1 MIITRL
7 KLKNYRRY
15 RDVDIEFPTGPIG
28 IVGRN
33 GIGKSTLLE
42 AIGWCMYGGKVR
54 TRQDEIKTTDVD
66 DECLVILEMIINDS
80 TIKIERKITKSNA
93 IHAKL
98 FVNNSTQPKVHT
110 PNEVGKYVEKE
121 ITKMNSKLFFST
133 IFAKQKEL
141 NVFSDMDSADRKQTI
156 EKLLGIGMID
166 KAHKN
171 IRANITNNLNEM
183 NFILKQLKNPDSLN
197 NDLKEKIS
205 EKNLYIKKYK
215 LIKTNVDTAFDS
227 RKKNKMKFEKFDKKY
242 KKYNKYILIVK
253 TTQEKET
260 AENDKLEKIKI
271 DISSATKSKNELKDL
286 EPSKKNYDVI
296 SKKLN
301 RLNILHTK
309 YVEMNWMVNE
319 LNDYESKIDS
329 DDGLIT
335 TYEKKLNSIKN
346 PTHTMQQMKS
356 ILKKLNDT
364 LNKKTTKTATI
375 IILHKNC
382 KSSYNDQEKE
392 QTNLKKLGEKSKC
405 PTCKK
410 ILGNNYER
418 LMKNINENMIKINN
432 DMEKYINIKNNLND
446 NIKDLNDQIRENEKL
461 LKNINDDNV
470 KRDKLKIKLTM
481 KKKEIKKFHLKKS
494 ILYKKISNHKGKDYS
509 KEEHDYIKQGY
520 TKIKKKYNRFLEIKN
535 ESKKLPRLIKTQ
547 ENCNKNI
554 LTIETKL
561 RLYNMLIKNMNFDE
575 SQYDESK
582 ITHDRSIEK
591 HEELQREE
599 NDVRNNININTRDI
613 EYIEKSIDEN
623 TELQQK
629 YSNIN
634 KKKFELEKL
643 DKNMVQFRLHL
654 IHKIRPSLSHKTS
667 KMLKNM
673 TNGKYP
679 VVELDD
685 NYKIN
690 IVHGKHN
697 FDIDRFSGGEIDLAN
712 LCFRMAISAELAE
725 RSGNSTSGFIALD
738 EIFGSQDSGRKT
750 NILEQLILLSKQ
762 FKQILLITHIEDVR
776 DRLPFTLFIK
786 EGPDGNISVD
796 PQGDPTFATNN
807 VK

>member
-33 GIGKSTLLE
+33 GVGKSTLLE

-54 TRQDEIKTTDVD
+54 TPQDEIKTTDVD

-80 TIKIERKITKSNA
+80 TIKIERKITKSGA

-133 IFAKQKEL
+133 IFTKQKEL
-141 NVFSDMDSADRKQTI
+141 NVFSDMDNAERKQTI

-171 IRANITNNLNEM
+171 IRANMNDNINEM
-183 NFILKQLKNPDSLN
+183 DLISGQLKNIDSLN
-197 NDLKEKIS
+197 NDLEEKIS
-205 EKNLYIKKYK
+205 EKNLHMEKHKQ
-215 LIKTNVDTAFDS
+215 IKTSVVAALDS
-227 RKKNKMKFEKFDKKY
+227 RKKNKMKFEKFDEKY
-242 KKYNKYILIVK
+242 KKHNKYILIVK

-260 AENDKLEKIKI
+260 AENDKLKKIKI
-271 DISSATKSKNELKDL
+271 DISSTIKSKNELKDL
-286 EPSKKNYDVI
+286 EPSIKNYDII

-301 RLNILHTK
+301 RLNILYAK
-309 YVEMNWMVNE
+309 YVEMNGIMNE

-329 DDGLIT
+329 DGRLIA
-335 TYEKKLNSIKN
+335 TYEEKLNLIKN
-346 PTHTMQQMKS
+346 PIHNMKQMKS

-364 LNKKTTKTATI
+364 RNEKTTKTATI
-375 IILHKNC
+375 ISLHKNC
-382 KSSYNDQEKE
+382 KSSYNDQKKE
-392 QTNLKKLGEKSKC
+392 QNNLKKLGEKSKC

-410 ILGNNYER
+410 TLGNNYEL

-432 DMEKYINIKNNLND
+432 DMENYINIENDLNGD
-446 NIKDLNDQIRENEKL
+446 IKDLNDQIRENEKL
-461 LKNINDDNV
+461 LKDINDDNI
-470 KRDKLKIKLTM
+470 KRDELKTKLTM
-481 KKKEIKKFHLKKS
+481 IKKEIKKSHLKKS
-494 ILYKKISNHKGKDYS
+494 ILNKKISNHKGKHYS
-509 KEEHDYIKQGY
+509 KEEHDSIKQEH
-520 TKIKKKYNRFLEIKN
+520 TKLEKKYTRSLEIKN

-547 ENCNKNI
+547 ENCRKNM
-554 LTIETKL
+554 LTIKTKL
-561 RLYNMLIKNMNFDE
+561 KSYSILIKNMNFDE

-582 ITHDRSIEK
+582 TAHIQSIEK

-599 NDVRNNININTRDI
+599 SNMKNNIDMTTQAI

-623 TELQQK
+623 NELQQK
-629 YSNIN
+629 YSIIN
-634 KKKFELEKL
+634 KKQSELEKL

-667 KMLKNM
+667 KMLRNM

-679 VVELDD
+679 IVELDD
-685 NYKIN
+685 DYKIN

-712 LCFRMAISAELAE
+712 LCFRIAISAELAE

-750 NILEQLILLSKQ
+750 NILEQLILLSRQ

-786 EGPDGNISVD
+786 EGSDGNIFVE